1 MTKIETLKM
10 RIAGLRARIR
20 YLEEGLPYADH
31 GAYSQD
37 INRMENALEEIRELE
52 AEIMRE
58 TILDGH

>member
-37 INRMENALEEIRELE
+37 INRMENALKEIAWLE
-52 AEIMRE
+52 AEIASE
-58 TILDGH
+58 AALDGH